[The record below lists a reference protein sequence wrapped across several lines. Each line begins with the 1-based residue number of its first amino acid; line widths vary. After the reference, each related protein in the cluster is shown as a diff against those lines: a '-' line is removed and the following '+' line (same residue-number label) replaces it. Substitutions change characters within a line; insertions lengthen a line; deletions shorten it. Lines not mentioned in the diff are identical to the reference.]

1 VSAPPAQVSPR
12 VRALLTIPAHR
23 RTYGLLEGS
32 YAAVVPGRS
41 HDLDDLRAYVPGDD
55 VRDIDWK
62 ASARHVTPLVKRY
75 VARREQTVLLLV
87 TTGRDLAAAA
97 PGGGTKRDAAL
108 AVAEL
113 LAAVATGHGDPVALV
128 CADAAGGARL
138 PARTSAGHRLLLRRT
153 LAARMAPD
161 SAATDLAALLR
172 AAARVRR
179 RLLAVVLADDVDL
192 DEDLE
197 RAVRRLA
204 AQHELL
210 WVTVADADP
219 AAVGAG
225 DGRDVTS
232 ARRLPGRV
240 RRAAAVRAEHGR
252 AETARRAAS
261 AAVLRRL
268 AVTAG
273 RVEGEDDAVRAVHAL
288 LEGHR
293 RARR

>member
-1 VSAPPAQVSPR
+1 MSAPPAQFSAR
-12 VRALLTIPAHR
+12 VRALLSIPAHR

-41 HDLDDLRAYVPGDD
+41 HDFDDLRAYVPGDD
-55 VRDIDWK
+55 VRDIDWS

-87 TTGRDLAAAA
+87 TTGRDLAATA
-97 PGGGTKRDAAL
+97 PGGGTKRDAVL

-128 CADAAGGARL
+128 CADAAGDARL

-153 LAARMAPD
+153 LESRMAVD
-161 SAATDLAALLR
+161 SAATDLPALLR

-192 DEDLE
+192 DPGLE
-197 RAVRRLA
+197 RAVRGLA
-204 AQHELL
+204 ARHELL
-210 WVTVADADP
+210 WLTVADADP
-219 AAVGAG
+219 TGADG
-225 DGRDVTS
+225 DGVDVVG

-240 RRAAAVRAEHGR
+240 RRAAAVRAEHAR
-252 AETARRAAS
+252 AETARRAAN